1 MPTILITGASGFIGR
16 HFCHAMDEM
25 NWSIV
30 ALSRDINKAKKVLPD
45 TSRVISKLSDMD
57 SDSYIDAVVN
67 LAGESLAEGRWTEK
81 RKEIFYSSRIGFT
94 EQLFTFFNDGRPA
107 PKVIISGSATGFYGP
122 SSDILD
128 ESGQS
133 VDGFS
138 HRLCLD
144 WENSAL
150 KFEDLG
156 SRVCLIRT
164 GIVLGELGAL
174 AKMLLPFQ
182 LGLGGPIG
190 NGKQFMSWIH
200 INDMIRLLKFC
211 LLTLEIEGSVNA
223 TAPEPVTNKTFSQEL
238 ATVLK
243 RPALIPLPGMLV
255 KLLFGEMGQEL
266 LLQGQRVIPKKML
279 DAGFEFKYPELKMA
293 LINLLKEQQK
303 PH

>member
-1 MPTILITGASGFIGR
+1 
-16 HFCHAMDEM
+16 
-25 NWSIV
+25 
-30 ALSRDINKAKKVLPD
+30 
-45 TSRVISKLSDMD
+45 
-57 SDSYIDAVVN
+57 
-67 LAGESLAEGRWTEK
+67 
-81 RKEIFYSSRIGFT
+81 
-94 EQLFTFFNDGRPA
+94 
-107 PKVIISGSATGFYGP
+107 
-122 SSDILD
+122 
-128 ESGQS
+128 
-133 VDGFS
+133 
-138 HRLCLD
+138 
-144 WENSAL
+144 
-150 KFEDLG
+150 
-156 SRVCLIRT
+156 
-164 GIVLGELGAL
+164 
-174 AKMLLPFQ
+174 MLLPFQ

>member
-243 RPALIPLPGMLV
+243 LSLIH
-255 KLLFGEMGQEL
+255 
-266 LLQGQRVIPKKML
+266 I
-279 DAGFEFKYPELKMA
+279 
-293 LINLLKEQQK
+293 
-303 PH
+303 